1 MEGGRMSDCH
11 ICGECW
17 IEGCENAADNEILDA
32 TISYRSPTSAR
43 SSLVKV
49 GTIDLCGGH
58 FRQWQADGR
67 LNLKWVAIE
76 QALVREGA
84 IRL

>member
-1 MEGGRMSDCH
+1 MAVNQDCH
-11 ICGECW
+11 ICGVCYW
-17 IEGCENAADNEILDA
+17 QDCTNDADNEIHDA
-32 TISYRSPTSAR
+32 TISYRSPSLAHPA
-43 SSLVKV
+43 LVKV

-76 QALVREGA
+76 QALTRES
-84 IRL
+84 IRQ